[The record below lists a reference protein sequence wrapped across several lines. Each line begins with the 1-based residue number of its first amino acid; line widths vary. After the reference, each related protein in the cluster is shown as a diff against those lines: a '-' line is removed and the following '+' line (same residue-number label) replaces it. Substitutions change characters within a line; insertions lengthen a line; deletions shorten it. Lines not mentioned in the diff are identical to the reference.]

1 MREQLS
7 LIDWMQCIFAFQFDH
22 DTTLDDKICAES
34 TIKFDRIVKQRYRL
48 LSVDVQFMCK
58 ASFIG
63 RLE

>member
-48 LSVDVQFMCK
+48 LSVDVH
-58 ASFIG
+58 ST
-63 RLE
+63 